1 MAIRAKVWHS
11 VRRGD
16 EGRRPRVA
24 VALGLLVRPPRP
36 GQSGRGGAR
45 GRVTL
50 FQRRCWFGMSAC
62 LAPRSPTCRTKT
74 GAPRQGGNRL
84 TTQAG
89 RTESIRSQQNAQFPS
104 AVCCWQD
111 GGNSR
116 QARVLLLVHVDEHLH
131 DLHAL
136 REKTAFSERG
146 RRRRNGSDKAQRGS
160 VWNRHTDPLHP
171 PSRPPRMSCG
181 PDVLHQPR

>member
-1 MAIRAKVWHS
+1 MPLPRLSPTRRRSNEKRHVRRAGSAQRAGRLGRRAMTMAIRAKVWHS

-136 REKTAFSERG
+136 
-146 RRRRNGSDKAQRGS
+146 
-160 VWNRHTDPLHP
+160 
-171 PSRPPRMSCG
+171 
-181 PDVLHQPR
+181 